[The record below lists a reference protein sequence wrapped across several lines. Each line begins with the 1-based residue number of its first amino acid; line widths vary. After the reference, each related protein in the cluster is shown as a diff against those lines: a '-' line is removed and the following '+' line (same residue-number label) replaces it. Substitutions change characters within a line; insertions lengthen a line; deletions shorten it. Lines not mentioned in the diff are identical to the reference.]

1 MSRLKLFLGWPLLAF
16 GLAVG
21 LWALFPLPRR
31 TVESQIEFN
40 GQIYNLLLS
49 APAVVRAGEVSE
61 AALQLEPPP
70 HLSQKETAGLWWQAS
85 VAASGLSVAPAGE
98 ISKPLVAGRATVFRW
113 RIRAAAPTR
122 GECALW
128 LHILHA
134 PKSGEETRFTLFT
147 DSWEVKTQWMGGL
160 SPLMA
165 RLLAVA
171 ALLIGFVMLR
181 TAHEEE

>member
-1 MSRLKLFLGWPLLAF
+1 MLVF
-16 GLAVG
+16 GLVVG
-21 LWALFPLPRR
+21 LWALFPLPRK

-49 APAVVRAGEVSE
+49 APTVVRAGESSE

-70 HLSQKETAGLWWQAS
+70 HISPKKAMGIWWQAS
-85 VAASGLSVAPAGE
+85 IVASGLSVAPTGE

-113 RIRAAAPTR
+113 RLRAATPTR

-128 LHILHA
+128 LHILHT
-134 PKSGEETRFTLFT
+134 PKKGEGSRFTLFT
-147 DSWEVKTQWMGGL
+147 ESWKVKTQWMGGL

-171 ALLIGFVMLR
+171 ALLVGFVMLR
-181 TAHEEE
+181 TARGEE